1 MNPKMWKKIGVVAGT
16 IAAVITAWVALDKV
30 GVRPA
35 LNGEVIAA
43 EVRLQQQVDVLEVLI
58 LQDQRRYWQEQLAA
72 ARAAAIRDPANG
84 TIQRDIREIEATL
97 QDIQRRI
104 HSSRS

>member
-1 MNPKMWKKIGVVAGT
+1 MNPKMWKKIGVVAGA
-16 IAAVITAWVALDKV
+16 IAAVVAAWLALEQV

-35 LNGEVIAA
+35 LNGEVMAA
-43 EVRLQQQVDVLEVLI
+43 EVRLQQQVDVLEILI

-72 ARAAAIRDPANG
+72 VRAAARRDPTNG

-97 QDIQRRI
+97 QDIQGRI
-104 HSSRS
+104 RLSRS